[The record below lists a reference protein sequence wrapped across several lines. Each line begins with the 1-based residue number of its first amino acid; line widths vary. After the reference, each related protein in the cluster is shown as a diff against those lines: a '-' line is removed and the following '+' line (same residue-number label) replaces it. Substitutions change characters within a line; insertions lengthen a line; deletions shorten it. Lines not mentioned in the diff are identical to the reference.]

1 MSSLLQVA
9 GWWILPDL
17 LTKHTLSFTHRTVFK
32 FFHRSPPL
40 QGSPV
45 YARHYR
51 YTYATVVLGYLLY
64 SFLAASMSLPKS
76 FYQLLDIRPD
86 TVDNNE
92 LKVVFRAFARKY
104 HPDRVG
110 PQGEAY
116 FIQARDA
123 FEALKD
129 PVVRFA
135 YDRFG
140 PDVLRW
146 KECSTMKEY
155 LRRGLLSSLMYHV
168 AMGAGLVLMSI
179 IGKPSPIAK
188 WRYLL
193 FAVTPA
199 LELNLLL
206 APSFQVTEQSP
217 FVDHIPTSGT
227 LFDHLFPRRVAYQH
241 IFFLRH
247 VSLMLSVALSRVAPM
262 LFPSVMR
269 SDAVVDQQIMKAV
282 AERLGTLAKST
293 EQELSIMQNATL
305 HAILDSADSE
315 GTSTEASEPPNKLD
329 DDVMRLLTDVMED
342 VLIESRLKS
351 EAGPMRSAWD
361 RAVERKKQQM
371 MLERY
376 ASSAVPSLGD
386 VPGGKSGPKRQLTSS
401 IGRRSHRARSV
412 SL

>member
-1 MSSLLQVA
+1 
-9 GWWILPDL
+9 
-17 LTKHTLSFTHRTVFK
+17 
-32 FFHRSPPL
+32 
-40 QGSPV
+40 
-45 YARHYR
+45 
-51 YTYATVVLGYLLY
+51 
-64 SFLAASMSLPKS
+64 MSLPKS

-86 TVDNNE
+86 IGDNNG
-92 LKVVFRAFARKY
+92 LK
-104 HPDRVG
+104 
-110 PQGEAY
+110 GETY
-116 FIQARDA
+116 FIQVQGA

-140 PDVLRW
+140 PDVLQW

-155 LRRGLLSSLMYHV
+155 LRRGLLSSLMYHI

-193 FAVTPA
+193 FAVTLA

-206 APSFQVTEQSP
+206 APSSRVTEQSP

-241 IFFLRH
+241 IFFVRH
-247 VSLMLSVALSRVAPM
+247 VFLILSIALSRVAPV

-269 SDAVVDQQIMKAV
+269 SDAIVDQQIMKAV
-282 AERLGTLAKST
+282 AERLGTLTKST
-293 EQELSIMQNATL
+293 ERELSIMQNATL

-315 GTSTEASEPPNKLD
+315 GISTEASELPNKLD

-371 MLERY
+371 KLERH
-376 ASSAVPSLGD
+376 ASSVVPSPGD
-386 VPGGKSGPKRQLTSS
+386 VPGGKSDPKGQDVPLTSS
-401 IGRRSHRARSV
+401 IGRRSLRARSV